1 MALFL
6 VPSPTDRF
14 QLGIYGFLASFL
26 AAAVPVVQ
34 LYISWSTG
42 RLDQIDGSQKGLI
55 GAEFGAAFVLAVLYT
70 LLPRRPDVFHNG
82 KLVDRQFTTTLLE
95 RIIFSWGAPLLQYC
109 VKNRGLDLDDLHVLH
124 NRTRSKTLRAQL
136 ERRKQSR
143 KLWKALFATHWK
155 TLMAQHILTVIQA
168 FLAFAP
174 QTALLGILRSLEARG
189 TDSYNP
195 VVTWLWVIGLG
206 VLIMTAST
214 VEGWL
219 WWFAGTRLAIPI
231 QVQLGATVFAKSMR
245 RKDIKGTKKKDANAE
260 SGTTTPNSATTSND
274 EEEDEDE
281 VNQQKTRQSIINL
294 VAVDSKRI
302 AEAMSWNYILPS
314 ALMKIGIAFAYL
326 ISLLGWWATLAG
338 FAVSILVLPANIYA
352 ADKYTS
358 SQTNLMKCRDQKTA
372 IVTEV
377 LQGIRQIKFS
387 ALEVPWE
394 KRIGEIR
401 RTELRAQWT
410 AFLYDLMLITI
421 WILGPIMLSAVS
433 LAVYATLH
441 GGLSASIAFTSIAIF
456 GSLEMSLAVLPELI
470 GDFIEAWV
478 SICRID
484 KHLESPEK
492 KQAIIPHDKVA
503 FEDASVAWPADDDT
517 PLEERFVLRNLNL
530 QMPTK
535 GLTVISGKTGSGKS
549 LLLASILGET
559 DILNGV
565 IKTPQPPLLSE
576 RFDERATD
584 ANWVIDS
591 AIAYVSQTPWIENA
605 SIRDNILFGLPFN
618 ESRYRKVIHACAL
631 TKDLE
636 MFTDGEFTDI
646 GANGINLSGGQKWR
660 VSFARALYSRAGIL
674 VLDDIFS
681 AVDAHTGRH
690 LYEQALTGELGQ
702 GRTRIL
708 VTHHVALCLPRTD
721 YAIFL
726 EDGTAKYV
734 GTIDE
739 LRQSGALSSI
749 LVKEQ
754 ENEYDRDSSSSAT
767 PVNEDEDPSS
777 EHGATLQK
785 VLSNRS
791 RRDSVIDDSNAPP
804 KAPPKKFVE
813 EERREIGS
821 VKMSVYKR
829 YIQNGGGIPYWLI
842 VLLIYLAY
850 MFLWVGRVS
859 SDSVFGMGSN

>member
-6 VPSPTDRF
+6 TPSSTDRF
-14 QLGIYGFLASFL
+14 GLGIYGFLATFL
-26 AAAVPVVQ
+26 AVAIPVVQ
-34 LYISWSTG
+34 LYISWSAG
-42 RLDQIDGSQKGLI
+42 RLEQIDNSQRGLI
-55 GAEFGAAFVLAVLYT
+55 VAELAVAFLLAVLYT

-82 KLVDRQFTTTLLE
+82 KLVDRQFTTSLLG
-95 RIIFSWGAPLLQYC
+95 RIIFAWADPLLKYC
-109 VKNRGLDLDDLHVLH
+109 VENRGLELDDLHLLH
-124 NRTRSKTLRAQL
+124 NRMRSENLRARL
-136 ERRKQSR
+136 ELRKHSRR
-143 KLWKALFATHWK
+143 LWKALFVTHWK
-155 TLMAQHILTVIQA
+155 TLMAQHVLTVLQA

-206 VLIMTAST
+206 VLMMTAST

-219 WWFAGTRLAIPI
+219 WWIAWSRLAIPV
-231 QVQLGATVFAKSMR
+231 QQQLGATVFAKSMR

-260 SGTTTPNSATTSND
+260 SDVGTPNSATSSNN
-274 EEEDEDE
+274 EEDEDE

-326 ISLLGWWATLAG
+326 VSLLGWWATLAG

-352 ADKYTS
+352 ADKYTN

-372 IVTEV
+372 VVTEV

-394 KRIGEIR
+394 KRISDIR
-401 RTELRAQWT
+401 GTELRAQWK

-441 GGLSASIAFTSIAIF
+441 GGLSASVAFTSIAIF

-484 KHLESPEK
+484 KHLDSPEK
-492 KQAIIPHDKVA
+492 KQVIVPHDKVA
-503 FEDASVAWPADDDT
+503 FENASIAWPADDDT

-549 LLLASILGET
+549 LLLASMLGEA
-559 DILNGV
+559 DILHGV
-565 IKTPQPPLLSE
+565 IKTPQPPTLAE
-576 RFDERATD
+576 RFDEHAND

-605 SIRDNILFGLPFN
+605 TIRDNILFGLPYN

-631 TKDLE
+631 KKDLD
-636 MFTDGEFTDI
+636 MLTDGEFTDI

-690 LYEQALTGELGQ
+690 LYEQALTGKLGQ

-726 EDGTAKYV
+726 EDGTAKHV

-754 ENEYDRDSSSSAT
+754 ENESDRDSSSSAT
-767 PVNEDEDPSS
+767 PVIEDEDPSS

-791 RRDSVIDDSNAPP
+791 RRDSVIDGGNAPR
-804 KAPPKKFVE
+804 KTPPKKFIE
-813 EERREIGS
+813 EEKRETGS
-821 VKMSVYKR
+821 VKLSVYKR
-829 YIQNGGGIPYWLI
+829 YIQNGGGTPYWFV
-842 VLLIYLAY
+842 VLLIFVAY
-850 MFLWVGRVS
+850 MLLWVGRVS
-859 SDSVFGMGSN
+859 SKILHPA